1 MTIMSRDRDNLEL
14 KHNSIVV
21 KHIFSNSNQFL
32 KLIEIFCWIET
43 QCSRDRCLLRNP
55 FELFKGFFS
64 TDPVRITIKVDQ
76 MSNLELRK
84 GFVTGNFNLID
95 GTEPGDWDWDDS

>member
-1 MTIMSRDRDNLEL
+1 M
-14 KHNSIVV
+14 
-21 KHIFSNSNQFL
+21 
-32 KLIEIFCWIET
+32 
-43 QCSRDRCLLRNP
+43 
-55 FELFKGFFS
+55 
-64 TDPVRITIKVDQ
+64 RITIKVDQ